1 MGLDTEALA
10 AEIGTRVKAARN
22 SLGWTLDQLSERA
35 EISRRMV
42 VNVEQGAANP
52 SIGTLLR
59 LSEALGMTVTDLVEQ
74 PASGHTTITRRSSGA
89 TLWHGEHGGE
99 GVLVSSIRTPDAV
112 ELWTWRVEAGE
123 MLTSEPHPQG
133 TRELLHIEEGT
144 LTVTLGD
151 EQIELHAGDAVTM
164 PGDVQHSYANAS
176 DQPTRFTMAVYE
188 PATATRRE
196 LP

>member
-1 MGLDTEALA
+1 MGVDTEALA

-22 SLGWTLDQLSERA
+22 RLGWTLDQLSERA

-74 PASGHTTITRRSSGA
+74 PASGHTTITRRGSGA

-123 MLTSEPHPQG
+123 MLTSDPHPQG

-144 LTVTLGD
+144 LTVTIGD
-151 EQIELHAGDAVTM
+151 DRMELHAGDSVTM